1 MNRIKVSHK
10 YNADLLIEHSDLLD
24 RIGKE
29 LLVGFAHEMTSKKCF
44 ELTQSEV
51 YNSAKWYGMPE
62 REVMIEALVM
72 KPSDFKE
79 VIMLLHIIKS
89 ALPGE
94 FRHYADNLHSL
105 LTKETN

>member
-10 YNADLLIEHSDLLD
+10 YNEGFFIKHSDLLGK
-24 RIGKE
+24 IEKE
-29 LLVGFAHEMTSKKCF
+29 LLVLFAREMASKKCF
-44 ELTQSEV
+44 ELTQSEQ
-51 YNSAKWYGMPE
+51 YASTEWGGIPE
-62 REVMIEALVM
+62 REIMIEALVM

-79 VIMLLHIIKS
+79 VIKSLHIIKS
-89 ALPGE
+89 ALPEE